1 MTQDKGP
8 NSEIALTFYAV
19 FRRFEIALRKAG
31 YSNSGGPDWETFLHE
46 IEGRYNPQ
54 AAPELYGAVLTLV
67 DKYPRHFHRSTV
79 AGAARDLRAL
89 SVLVRELGNDLTR
102 NMMHRRY
109 TSEHDETFMACLIL
123 LQAWSDLEPNL
134 KRALSETK

>member
-1 MTQDKGP
+1 M
-8 NSEIALTFYAV
+8 
-19 FRRFEIALRKAG
+19 AG
-31 YSNSGGPDWETFLHE
+31 
-46 IEGRYNPQ
+46 
-54 AAPELYGAVLTLV
+54 
-67 DKYPRHFHRSTV
+67 ST
-79 AGAARDLRAL
+79 RDLKAL

-134 KRALSETK
+134 KRTLSETK